1 MSPLPKW
8 PCPLWT
14 PEEAELIS
22 LAASLAPKRSFD
34 SAGVKIS
41 LTLRPFETEP
51 GPAPAVL
58 IRLSCGPCPAVIG
71 LSDWHLLAI
80 HPAAAGLD
88 PELLPLELRLAL
100 LESLLRPVFDE
111 LARLLGDDLLIGPA
125 PTDSW
130 PESGR
135 KLRYSL
141 ELEAQGARAAQI
153 LSLAFPSKE
162 KLNGLRTMLSARSRP
177 KAIDF
182 GALALPMAIT
192 IGGMRLSVN
201 ELLSLSPGDLL
212 IADDPPISPKSAR
225 FEYPGLPSASL
236 ELSPGRAVAATA
248 LSIKETSVA
257 EETKAAPGPQPPSP
271 GGAGPLPKDL
281 ELPLRFEV
289 GRRLATLQELEA
301 FAPGQVLAFDSDP
314 NQPVT
319 VTCHGQAVA
328 KGALVDLGS
337 GRLGVQL
344 TLVGLSSLA
353 AAAPGPGDAPK
364 GPGEADHG

>member
-1 MSPLPKW
+1 
-8 PCPLWT
+8 
-14 PEEAELIS
+14 
-22 LAASLAPKRSFD
+22 
-34 SAGVKIS
+34 
-41 LTLRPFETEP
+41 
-51 GPAPAVL
+51 L

-100 LESLLRPVFDE
+100 LEALLRPVFDQ
-111 LARLLGDDLLIGPA
+111 LARMLGDDLLIGPA
-125 PTDSW
+125 PPDSW
-130 PESGR
+130 PEGGR

-153 LSLAFPSKE
+153 LALAFPSTE
-162 KLNGLRTMLSARSRP
+162 KLNGLRAMLSNRPRP
-177 KAIDF
+177 KALDF
-182 GALALPMAIT
+182 GALALPMAIA
-192 IGGMRLSVN
+192 IGGMRLSAT
-201 ELLSLSPGDLL
+201 ELLSLAPGDLL
-212 IADDPPISPKSAR
+212 IADDPPISKNLAR
-225 FEYPGLPSASL
+225 LEYPGLPSASL
-236 ELSPGRAVAATA
+236 ELSPGRAVATTA

-271 GGAGPLPKDL
+271 GGAPAAPLPKDL

-289 GRRLATLQELEA
+289 GRRMATLQELEA
-301 FAPGQVLAFDSDP
+301 LAPGSVLAIDSDP

-344 TLVGLSSLA
+344 TGVGLSSLA
-353 AAAPGPGDAPK
+353 AAGPGPGDNQK
-364 GPGEADHG
+364 RPGESDHG